1 MHDIQVSIE
10 VDLVYNKNLST
21 EVIMKL
27 LVEIKKKALLTQLI
41 ASNIN

>member
-10 VDLVYNKNLST
+10 VDLVYNKYLST

-27 LVEIKKKALLTQLI
+27 HVEIKKALLTQLI